1 MAKVNRYK
9 DNNGST
15 TSVWNDSGSKR
26 YGFVSKDRAYDN
38 PQKTRYGAGIDNMGS
53 PYRGALDREINT
65 PLGKIDYGYDGD
77 TVYGGVTPN
86 AFAGSYKGPDATH
99 YWAGYNDYDVRAGK
113 YNNDTVYGSNPM
125 YYASLNLPENV
136 SIPDVY
142 KGITTPV
149 GSFEFGTNDGNP
161 GAYVDYQP
169 SYYIQ
174 ALANLLSRGR

>member
-1 MAKVNRYK
+1 MAREATKTFNDKSGNR
-9 DNNGST
+9 
-15 TSVWNDSGSKR
+15 R
-26 YGFVSKDRAYDN
+26 GFVTKQISRDE
-38 PQKTRYGAGIDNMGS
+38 PQKTRYGVGIDNVGS

-86 AFAGSYKGPDATH
+86 AFAGSYKDPQETH

-113 YNNDTVYGSNPM
+113 YNNDTIYGSNPM

-136 SIPDVY
+136 NIPNAY
-142 KGITTPV
+142 KSAITPI

-161 GAYVDYQP
+161 GVWADYQP
-169 SYYIQ
+169 QNNTNYYLQ
-174 ALANLLSRGR
+174 ALANLLRR

>member
-53 PYRGALDREINT
+53 PYRGTVDREINT
-65 PLGKIDYGYDGD
+65 PLGKIDYGYEGD
-77 TVYGGVTPN
+77 TVYGGVTP
-86 AFAGSYKGPDATH
+86 AFYSGSYRSPEEQSA
-99 YWAGYNDYDVRAGK
+99 WAGYNDYDVRAGR
-113 YNNDTVYGSNPM
+113 YANNGNPM
-125 YYASLNLPENV
+125 YYASLNLPDNV
-136 SIPDVY
+136 NIPDVY